1 MAEGSG
7 RFNSAGYIEFLQQL
21 LARFDTPIILVEDS
35 APYHGSREVKQFKA
49 QHARLSSVPLP
60 VFSPELNP
68 IEKLWRNTKKEA
80 THLKYFKTFDELR
93 TSVLEVFRG
102 FLDDATRVI
111 RVMKKLRTEA
121 GVA

>member
-1 MAEGSG
+1 
-7 RFNSAGYIEFLQQL
+7 
-21 LARFDTPIILVEDS
+21 
-35 APYHGSREVKQFKA
+35 
-49 QHARLSSVPLP
+49 VPLP
-60 VFSPELNP
+60 VFSPEFNP
-68 IEKLWRNTKKEA
+68 IEKLWRNTKREA

-121 GVA
+121 GLA